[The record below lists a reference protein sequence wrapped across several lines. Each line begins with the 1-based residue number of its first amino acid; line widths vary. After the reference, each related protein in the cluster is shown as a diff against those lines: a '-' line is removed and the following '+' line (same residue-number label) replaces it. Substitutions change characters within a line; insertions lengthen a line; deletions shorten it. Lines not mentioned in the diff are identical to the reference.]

1 MSNSSNNINNFE
13 EMMTRLRTIA
23 DTMENEEV
31 TLAESLKLFEE
42 GMTLGKECRGI
53 LGSVEVRVNEIKEQA
68 KRVGIT
74 PPTAPSDAQ
83 TQPNSSINPSTSNAN
98 TRSNTGSGGIGG
110 HPSLGDTP
118 LPF

>member
-1 MSNSSNNINNFE
+1 MTNANNINNFE

-23 DTMENEEV
+23 DTMENDDV

-42 GMTLGKECRGI
+42 GMNLGKECRGI

-74 PPTAPSDAQ
+74 PPADTA
-83 TQPNSSINPSTSNAN
+83 STTPTN
-98 TRSNTGSGGIGG
+98 TPTNTPTRPDNTPSGGRASTGG
-110 HPSLGDTP
+110 DITPSP